1 MKDKRKHDDNYQT
14 SGCCDMMSTFHHVF
28 TEKTGPTFLI
38 IILGAIPCRMACCI
52 VMLMKWLHMI
62 AT

>member
-1 MKDKRKHDDNYQT
+1 MKDKGKHNDNYQT
-14 SGCCDMMSTFHHVF
+14 SGCCNMMSTFHRDF
-28 TEKTGPTFLI
+28 TEKTGITFLA
-38 IILGAIPCRMACCI
+38 IILDVPCRMACCI